1 VPLFGGRGRQGDTP
15 SRPSAGAAGRREAR
29 RRAAGYVAERWAEP
43 NEADVL
49 WLAQAATNGDADH
62 ARWELRYA
70 RRAVGLLAAERDA
83 LDDRTPSLV
92 AGAMDEAMA
101 TDPAVAVDAQ
111 ALAARQFND
120 RLAAYRDALAARSAE
135 APGTRLGRVLLVFAG
150 SVRAARGSGLVR
162 AGEILTRELDEANA
176 ALRTAF
182 GAAELP
188 EDEPPSSLA
197 ARAGR

>member
-1 VPLFGGRGRQGDTP
+1 MPLFGGRGRQGDTP

-150 SVRAARGSGLVR
+150 SVRA
-162 AGEILTRELDEANA
+162 GEILTRELDEANA

>member
-1 VPLFGGRGRQGDTP
+1 VPAHA
-15 SRPSAGAAGRREAR
+15 SSGARDGREAR
-29 RRAAGYVAERWAEP
+29 RRAAGYVAARWAEP
-43 NEADVL
+43 EEADVR
-49 WLAQAATNGDADH
+49 WLAQTATNGDSDH

-92 AGAMDEAMA
+92 ARAMDEAMA

-150 SVRAARGSGLVR
+150 SVRAARGAGLVQ

-182 GAAELP
+182 GTAELP
-188 EDEPPSSLA
+188 EDEPPSAVA
-197 ARAGR
+197 ARPRG